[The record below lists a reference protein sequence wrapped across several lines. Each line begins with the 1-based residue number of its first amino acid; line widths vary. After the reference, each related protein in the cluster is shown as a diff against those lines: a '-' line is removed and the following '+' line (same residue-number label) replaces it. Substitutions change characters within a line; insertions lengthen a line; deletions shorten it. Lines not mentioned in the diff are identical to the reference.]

1 MNPKFKDII
10 AWEQAQ
16 LLMQPAFIRV
26 LDNLRK
32 QLENSLWK
40 GTYTEIQDP
49 YPSYLLLSALFDLSR
64 SLRYC
69 KYLGTLF
76 SSLFSRL
83 SHR

>member
-1 MNPKFKDII
+1 MNPKFKDIT

-40 GTYTEIQDP
+40 GTYTEIQDTL
-49 YPSYLLLSALFDLSR
+49 SQLSALFDLSR